1 MTDYQKMYQE
11 KLTTPDKIARQVQ
24 SGWLLG
30 MDTATSQ
37 TPAIMTAIAEY
48 IRSSDITGVKVQA
61 LLDAYPFEFYTDPT
75 LAGKMTGY
83 SWFSSSA
90 ARKAVNAG
98 YADIIPAYYRDFPTR
113 IRAEYD
119 YDAVCV
125 EVAPMDRH
133 GYFSLALNGSYID
146 AMLDKTKR
154 IFLEVND
161 RQPRGLC
168 GSLIHISQV
177 DAIVEYNHDLPVLPP
192 VQLDEVSKTIG
203 GLIAERIPDGACL
216 QLGIGAI
223 PDATGMALKSKHD
236 LGIHTEMFTDSMV
249 ELIECGAVNNSKKQI
264 HRGKTV
270 TTFAFGSQRIYDYI
284 DDNPAVE
291 ILPVE
296 YVNDPDVICQN
307 DNMISINAAVEVDL
321 FGQVCAES
329 VGTKHMSGSGGQIDY
344 VRGACQSRG
353 GKSFIA
359 FTSTAKGGTISKI
372 KPILT
377 PGAVVTT
384 SKNDVDYI
392 VTEYGVAHL
401 RGRNLAERARA
412 LIAVAH
418 PSVREELERAAA
430 ERFGYSFLRLKA

>member
-392 VTEYGVAHL
+392 VTEYGVAHM
-401 RGRNLAERARA
+401 RGRSLGERARQ
-412 LIAVAH
+412 LIAIAH
-418 PSVREELERAAA
+418 PDFRDELTFEAKKRGIM
-430 ERFGYSFLRLKA
+430 F

>member
-113 IRAEYD
+113 IRTEYD

-216 QLGIGAI
+216 QLGSGAI

-401 RGRNLAERARA
+401 RGRSLGERARQ
-412 LIAVAH
+412 LIAIAH
-418 PSVREELERAAA
+418 PDFRDELTFEAKKR
-430 ERFGYSFLRLKA
+430 GIMI

>member
-37 TPAIMTAIAEY
+37 TPAIMTAIAEH

-392 VTEYGVAHL
+392 VTEYGVAHM
-401 RGRNLAERARA
+401 RGRSLGERARQ
-412 LIAVAH
+412 LIAIAH
-418 PSVREELERAAA
+418 PDFRDELTFEAKKR
-430 ERFGYSFLRLKA
+430 GIMI

>member
-192 VQLDEVSKTIG
+192 VQLDDVSKTIG
-203 GLIAERIPDGACL
+203 GLIADLIPDGACL

-223 PDATGMALKSKHD
+223 PDATGMALKAKHD

-401 RGRNLAERARA
+401 RGRSLGERARQ
-412 LIAVAH
+412 LIAIAH
-418 PSVREELERAAA
+418 PDFRDELTFEAKKR
-430 ERFGYSFLRLKA
+430 GIMI

>member
-223 PDATGMALKSKHD
+223 PDATGMALKAKHD

-372 KPILT
+372 KPILA

-401 RGRNLAERARA
+401 RGRSLGERARQ
-412 LIAVAH
+412 LIAIAH
-418 PSVREELERAAA
+418 PDFRDELTFEAKKR
-430 ERFGYSFLRLKA
+430 GIMI